1 MRHHCEWHSQYRPF
15 TQNSTALT
23 HLQEENECN
32 QKRAQSFEIEL
43 AILPRQ
49 AQVSNH
55 SRKPEM
61 ISVQISHLHGPKPR
75 CKRLRERTIAR
86 RREPQPKELRCIAAT
101 ATGIRFCW

>member
-1 MRHHCEWHSQYRPF
+1 MQPKTRP
-15 TQNSTALT
+15 
-23 HLQEENECN
+23 H
-32 QKRAQSFEIEL
+32 SFEIEL

-86 RREPQPKELRCIAAT
+86 RREPQPKELRCIDAT
-101 ATGIRFCW
+101 ATGAKNGTF